1 MLLTTKSWRIPS
13 RIYISMKMKLVHLG
27 VLLLVHLGVLLLV
40 HLGVLLV
47 ETRGAAGTFGGV
59 ATGTS

>member
-13 RIYISMKMKLVHLG
+13 RIFISMKMKLVHLG

-40 HLGVLLV
+40 HLGVLLLTCIKAW
-47 ETRGAAGTFGGV
+47 ELGERRL
-59 ATGTS
+59 

>member
-27 VLLLVHLGVLLLV
+27 VLLPVHLGVLLLVNLRVLLLV

-47 ETRGAAGTFGGV
+47 ETRGAAGT
-59 ATGTS
+59 S

>member
-27 VLLLVHLGVLLLV
+27 VLLLVHLR
-40 HLGVLLV
+40 VLLV
-47 ETRGAAGTFGGV
+47 ETRGAAGTSGG
-59 ATGTS
+59 AAAGTS